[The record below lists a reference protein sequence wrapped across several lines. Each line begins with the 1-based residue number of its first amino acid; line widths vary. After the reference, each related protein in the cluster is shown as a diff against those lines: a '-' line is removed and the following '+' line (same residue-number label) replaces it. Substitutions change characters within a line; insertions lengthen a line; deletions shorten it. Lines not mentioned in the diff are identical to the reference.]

1 MKEKR
6 EEVKRISISLPPTL
20 LNLFEEVSSSMGYT
34 ERSRAIQEAMR
45 NFISEFQWTKEP
57 KSSGSA
63 VILLIYNHEV
73 GGLDEK
79 ITDIQHKYRDLVS
92 STLHIHLD
100 ETKCLAVIVVKCSS
114 VEVKKICGEFASL
127 RGILQL
133 KVDYFEHSV

>member
-1 MKEKR
+1 MKEK
-6 EEVKRISISLPPTL
+6 EENVKRISISLPPTL
-20 LNLFEEVSSSMGYT
+20 LDLFDKVSSSMGYN
-34 ERSRAIQEAMR
+34 ERSRAIQAAMR
-45 NFISEFQWTKEP
+45 NFISEFQWSQEP
-57 KSSGSA
+57 KSRGSA

-100 ETKCLAVIVVKCSS
+100 EIKCLAVIVVRGSS
-114 VEVKKICGEFASL
+114 FEIKKIGEELASL